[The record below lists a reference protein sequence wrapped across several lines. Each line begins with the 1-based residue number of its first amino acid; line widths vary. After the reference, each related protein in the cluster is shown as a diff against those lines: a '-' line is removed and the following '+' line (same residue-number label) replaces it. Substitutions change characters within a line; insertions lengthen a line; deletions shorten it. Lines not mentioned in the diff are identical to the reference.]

1 MACLNLTL
9 NEDEILELLATG
21 DVNILFRHILQKAC
35 NRVLQLES
43 EKQLGAESY
52 ERSSLRQDYRNGS
65 RGRELKTRVGTLSLT
80 VPRHRNQPF
89 KTMVFDN
96 YARSEAALISTMA
109 QMVVSGVSTRKVSKV
124 LETLCGSSI
133 SKSAVSDLCKTL
145 MKDVEAFRNRPLT
158 RAYPFVTVDATYFK
172 AREKQRVISK
182 ALLIATGT
190 NEEGKRE
197 VLGFG
202 VYPRESKDTWTEFFQ
217 SLKKRGLH
225 GVLIITSD
233 AHEGILH
240 GISRVFPDTSW
251 QRCQFHFARN
261 IAEKAPKKYQAGLR
275 GELTGLFRC
284 KSLSE
289 ARRRKAEIMEDY
301 GDVAEKAMQILDE
314 GFESA
319 MTVMYLPESLRI
331 FYRTSNH
338 IERLNRELKRR
349 STVIGIFPDEES
361 ILRLVGN
368 VLIEQHE
375 GYQMK
380 RAIFSPAVYQR
391 LTSPELQRQLRV
403 IAQEQQTWLA
413 A

>member
-1 MACLNLTL
+1 MV
-9 NEDEILELLATG
+9 ATM
-21 DVNILFRHILQKAC
+21 
-35 NRVLQLES
+35 
-43 EKQLGAESY
+43 
-52 ERSSLRQDYRNGS
+52 
-65 RGRELKTRVGTLSLT
+65 T
-80 VPRHRNQPF
+80 
-89 KTMVFDN
+89 
-96 YARSEAALISTMA
+96 

-172 AREKQRVISK
+172 AWEKQRVISK

-197 VLGFG
+197 VMGFG
-202 VYPRESKDTWTEFFQ
+202 VYPRESKDTRTEFLQ
-217 SLKKRGLH
+217 SLQKRGLH

-289 ARRRKAEIMEDY
+289 ARRRKTEIMEDY

-391 LTSPELQRQLRV
+391 LVSPELQRQLRV
-403 IAQEQQTWLA
+403 IAQEQQIWLA